1 MTKRRALSVLGSL
14 AGGFFLTIAAIS
26 HWLYHHHGQRR
37 LGIRLLLGGAIAD
50 GLFVYSTLVPNFPLG
65 GKPYYSGRREG
76 NRIALTFD
84 DGPRA
89 PYTAQ
94 ILDTLKKE
102 GVPATFFVLG
112 ENARRHPELVKR
124 IEVEGH
130 RVGNHG
136 FDHSIMMFASG
147 RQALAQVDAADS
159 ALRDAGVADP
169 APVFRAPHGWLSPL
183 ALRALSR
190 RGYLVTGWSKGV
202 WDTASPG
209 VGTIISRTR
218 EILRPGN
225 ILLLHDGWSGPSD
238 EDRSQTVEA
247 VAEIIRDAKARGLQ
261 FVTVEQ
267 MLREEETL

>member
-14 AGGFFLTIAAIS
+14 AGGVFLAIAAIC
-26 HWLYHHHGQRR
+26 HWLYHRGHRR

-76 NRIALTFD
+76 NRLALTFD

-89 PYTAQ
+89 PFTAQ

-147 RQALAQVDAADS
+147 WQALAQVDAADS
-159 ALRDAGVADP
+159 ALRDAGVTDP
-169 APVFRAPHGWLSPL
+169 APEKIF
-183 ALRALSR
+183 ALN
-190 RGYLVTGWSKGV
+190 
-202 WDTASPG
+202 D
-209 VGTIISRTR
+209 
-218 EILRPGN
+218 
-225 ILLLHDGWSGPSD
+225 
-238 EDRSQTVEA
+238 
-247 VAEIIRDAKARGLQ
+247 
-261 FVTVEQ
+261 
-267 MLREEETL
+267 